1 MPKQLKT
8 SHDQQ
13 PTYGQTQQR
22 WVPKAKE
29 GKSTIEQKREVPQ
42 HSNKLTKAVK
52 KATVL
57 EKGKWIPKV
66 AITPVISHEE
76 QLPSTS
82 SHATTESSTYTAAT
96 QRQTQPLSGKNP
108 LDAVKQLVF
117 ILRTFNSK
125 QVGGSIWHPRLQV
138 KDPCE

>member
-1 MPKQLKT
+1 MTKHNRDGCLKKRRA
-8 SHDQQ
+8 SS
-13 PTYGQTQQR
+13 PT
-22 WVPKAKE
+22 
-29 GKSTIEQKREVPQ
+29 EQKTEAPQ

-52 KATVL
+52 KATTL

-66 AITPVISHEE
+66 VSMPVMSYED

-82 SHATTESSTYTAAT
+82 SNTTTDTSTNTAAT

-125 QVGGSIWHPRLQV
+125 QVDVQWRQFMASKVTGKETSPAEALGPNLL
-138 KDPCE
+138 